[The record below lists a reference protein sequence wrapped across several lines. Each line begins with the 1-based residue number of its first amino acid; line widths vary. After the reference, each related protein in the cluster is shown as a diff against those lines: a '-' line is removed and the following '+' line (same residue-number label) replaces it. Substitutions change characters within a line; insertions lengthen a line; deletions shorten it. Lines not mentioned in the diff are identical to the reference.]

1 MDTKEI
7 LELLEEGYREE
18 DKEYKK
24 KAYFISYFVTGIILI
39 VLNYLLYLYS
49 ILLIIPIIILIA
61 GLLVIRQKKLYKRTK
76 GYFEKIFEEIL
87 DIGFLSVLVLIFLST
102 FYNINFIPLILSVF
116 FGFFIYIDGVLF
128 KSKLRKILG
137 IILILITPIFIFL
150 TNHFLILGLILIVY
164 SFIFLVKL

>member
-61 GLLVIRQKKLYKRTK
+61 GLLVIRQRRLYKKTK
-76 GYFEKIFEEIL
+76 GYFEK
-87 DIGFLSVLVLIFLST
+87 V
-102 FYNINFIPLILSVF
+102 
-116 FGFFIYIDGVLF
+116 
-128 KSKLRKILG
+128 
-137 IILILITPIFIFL
+137 
-150 TNHFLILGLILIVY
+150 
-164 SFIFLVKL
+164 

>member
-24 KAYFISYFVTGIILI
+24 KAYFISYFVLGV
-39 VLNYLLYLYS
+39 VLMTLNFLFYS
-49 ILLIIPIIILIA
+49 ISSLLIISMIVLLSGILI
-61 GLLVIRQKKLYKRTK
+61 IRQRRLYKKTK
-76 GYFEKIFEEIL
+76 GYFEKVLEEIL
-87 DIGFLSVLVLIFLST
+87 YYGFLSLIILTFLT
-102 FYNINFIPLILSVF
+102 IFYNINFIPSIISIFL
-116 FGFFIYIDGVLF
+116 GFFLCIDGVLF